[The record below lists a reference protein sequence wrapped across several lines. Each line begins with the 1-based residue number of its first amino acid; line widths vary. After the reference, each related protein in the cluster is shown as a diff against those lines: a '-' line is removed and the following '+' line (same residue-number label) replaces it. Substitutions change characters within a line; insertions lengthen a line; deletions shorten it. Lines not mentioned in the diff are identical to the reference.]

1 MPVGAG
7 YSPHIVVL
15 GTEDYL
21 AVRVLEVPKDSRQG
35 QEFIGTI
42 ELMYSEDVDYS
53 AFSKD
58 AEFKLLEGSRIVGS
72 GKVEAA
78 E

>member
-7 YSPHIVVL
+7 YSPHIVFS

-21 AVRVLEVPKDSRQG
+21 AVHVLEVPKDTQQG

-42 ELMYSEDVDYS
+42 ELMYPEGVDYS
-53 AFSKD
+53 AFSNG
-58 AEFKLLEGSRIVGS
+58 AEFELLEGSRIVGS